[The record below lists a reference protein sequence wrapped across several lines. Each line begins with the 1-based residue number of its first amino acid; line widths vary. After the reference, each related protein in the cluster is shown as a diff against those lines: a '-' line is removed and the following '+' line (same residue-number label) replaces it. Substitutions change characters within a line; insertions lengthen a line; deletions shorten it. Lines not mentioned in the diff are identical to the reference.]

1 MDANVLIAGA
11 GPTGLFLA
19 SELARLGVPVTV
31 IEKGEGLSVNSKALT
46 IHARTLEAFST
57 RGLAAPF
64 VKKGLE
70 TERVR
75 IFVGGTQRAELPLYE
90 IDSAYAYILILP
102 QSDTE
107 EMLLERFQSLG
118 GTVQWGTE
126 LVDLTVEDDQ
136 VMARVADG
144 EGERRLQAQWLVG
157 CDGAHSRVRRAHEI
171 EWTGDDIDLH
181 FALMDAHLQSEV
193 IEDETFQVFVL
204 KDGRVAGF
212 IPLPDGRQRVIMALS
227 GPVEE
232 TDLDRRFFQEQFA
245 THVHEGIDVAEADWI
260 SHFTAR
266 QRVAGTFRDG
276 RVFLTGDAAHA
287 HSPAGGQGMNV
298 GLQDAHN
305 LAWKLAAVFED
316 RADARLLDSYDAERR
331 PVAETIVR
339 RTGGATRFGGK
350 QSWWMQALRTTVLSV
365 VPRIRFLRAKVLEV
379 ASQQNVDYAE
389 RPLVRDAGPGPTGAL
404 SMGQFVPD
412 LALANGTMLHDH
424 LEEGKHVGLLP
435 EGASVPPPLAEAFVS
450 VVFVPESVMR
460 KHGLQR
466 REVLV
471 VRPDGYLGYAGP
483 LRADE
488 ALSTYLT
495 NERWGRSEGG

>member
-204 KDGRVAGF
+204 EDGRVAGF
-212 IPLPDGRQRVIMALS
+212 IPLPDGRQRVIMAFIWPRRGDGPGSPLLS
-227 GPVEE
+227 GAICHSRARGNRCCRGR
-232 TDLDRRFFQEQFA
+232 LDFALYRPSASSGDVSGWTGFSHGRRSTRPQSRRGA
-245 THVHEGIDVAEADWI
+245 GHE
-260 SHFTAR
+260 R
-266 QRVAGTFRDG
+266 GTPG
-276 RVFLTGDAAHA
+276 RTQSGLE
-287 HSPAGGQGMNV
+287 AGG
-298 GLQDAHN
+298 
-305 LAWKLAAVFED
+305 
-316 RADARLLDSYDAERR
+316 RL
-331 PVAETIVR
+331 
-339 RTGGATRFGGK
+339 
-350 QSWWMQALRTTVLSV
+350 
-365 VPRIRFLRAKVLEV
+365 
-379 ASQQNVDYAE
+379 
-389 RPLVRDAGPGPTGAL
+389 
-404 SMGQFVPD
+404 
-412 LALANGTMLHDH
+412 
-424 LEEGKHVGLLP
+424 
-435 EGASVPPPLAEAFVS
+435 
-450 VVFVPESVMR
+450 
-460 KHGLQR
+460 
-466 REVLV
+466 
-471 VRPDGYLGYAGP
+471 
-483 LRADE
+483 
-488 ALSTYLT
+488 
-495 NERWGRSEGG
+495 